1 MINILIADSLGLCQ
15 FTGLRSEYGLFARLM
30 GALTGK
36 APGKK
41 EVWRIGQEA
50 LRKER
55 AFNLAAGIGPGQ
67 DRLPEFLRS
76 EPLPPNQS
84 VFDVEDEDLDR
95 VFGEYP
101 E

>member
-1 MINILIADSLGLCQ
+1 
-15 FTGLRSEYGLFARLM
+15 M

-36 APGKK
+36 APS
-41 EVWRIGQEA
+41 EEDVRRMGQEV

-76 EPLPPNQS
+76 EPLAPNQS
-84 VFDVEDEDLDR
+84 VFDVDDGDVDR

-101 E
+101 A